1 MMPFPDRVRE
11 GDRHRL
17 QGRQGHREGAEPVP
31 AALQGGARP
40 RRHPELPPEGGV
52 RHERRVG
59 PLAANTG
66 IFGEDYRDRQILKH
80 QVPRK

>member
-1 MMPFPDRVRE
+1 MPFPDRVRE

-40 RRHPELPPEGGV
+40 RRHPELPPEGGI
-52 RHERRVG
+52 RHERRGG
-59 PLAANTG
+59 PLATNTG
-66 IFGEDYRDRQILKH
+66 IISGDYTSILHSYK
-80 QVPRK
+80 VTK